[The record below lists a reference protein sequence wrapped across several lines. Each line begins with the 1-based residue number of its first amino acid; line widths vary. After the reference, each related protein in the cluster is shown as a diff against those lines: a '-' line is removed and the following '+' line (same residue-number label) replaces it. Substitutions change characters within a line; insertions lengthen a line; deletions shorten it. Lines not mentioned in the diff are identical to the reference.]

1 MDGNLDLSALASS
14 DGAIGNAVSKLLSRP
29 DLLMNIASELGLSG
43 GAVKNEEKHEDNRE
57 DGNRS
62 DSPPAEPGSIK
73 EKTPDKGSDDK
84 KKLLYALRPYMSPKR
99 REALDMMISLE
110 SIGRLV
116 GNIDPQAL
124 IGLLGGGKN
133 V

>member
-14 DGAIGNAVSKLLSRP
+14 DGAIGDAVSKLLSRP

-57 DGNRS
+57 NGNRS
-62 DSPPAEPGSIK
+62 DSPPAEPVSIK

>member
-14 DGAIGNAVSKLLSRP
+14 DGAIGDAVSKLLSRP

-43 GAVKNEEKHEDNRE
+43 GAVKSEEKQEDNRE

-62 DSPPAEPGSIK
+62 DHSLLESDGIK

-99 REALDMMISLE
+99 REALDMMIRLE